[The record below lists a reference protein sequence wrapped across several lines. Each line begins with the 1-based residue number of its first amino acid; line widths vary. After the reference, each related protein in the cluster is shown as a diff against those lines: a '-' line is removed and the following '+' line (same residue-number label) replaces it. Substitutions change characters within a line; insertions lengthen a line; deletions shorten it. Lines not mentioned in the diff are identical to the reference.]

1 MRSLRPAR
9 FAGSDDGASAVEFAL
24 LFPIFVML
32 AIGTI
37 SAGFAFHAWLNVTHG
52 TQESSRFAATLSV
65 ASGGGSADSWL
76 DEVTD
81 RALAAS
87 NLTVDATHAQP
98 GTNACAAVVSPT
110 SFPVVSRHV
119 VVTTDGDGVVARTY
133 ADGPCPDMSTMAGDY
148 VQVSV
153 SQPTNFN
160 YVVAAATIDVA
171 STSVNRFEAVAYP

>member
-1 MRSLRPAR
+1 
-9 FAGSDDGASAVEFAL
+9 
-24 LFPIFVML
+24 ML

-87 NLTVDATHAQP
+87 SLTVDDTHAKP
-98 GTNACAAVVSPT
+98 GAQACAAMVSPT
-110 SFPVVSRHV
+110 SFPAVSRHV
-119 VVTTDGDGVVARTY
+119 VVTTDTAGLVAKAY

-148 VQVSV
+148 VQVAV

-160 YVVAAATIDVA
+160 YVVAAATIDVR
-171 STSVNRFEAVAYP
+171 SSSVNRFEAVSYP